1 MHRHQW
7 HLQIGSVAFL
17 RHIRQL
23 AAPLGL
29 KTPDA
34 LLPWWQPVQH
44 LVLMNKN
51 RCRHSRHPMHRH
63 VGSQPE
69 AQQPPHGLPHHRNP
83 LTAAI
88 QKSVAVTHRIIPVL
102 TAHPLQILGRCAMAC
117 QPYPQH
123 CIAQVMEMTAQQQHF
138 RRDTGKAVH
147 QQHPMAASPI
157 KKWFPSAQNH
167 SLTSRIHIPLAL
179 FYHKK

>member
-1 MHRHQW
+1 MDSPQG

-23 AAPLGL
+23 APPLGL
-29 KTPDA
+29 KTPGA
-34 LLPWWQPVQH
+34 LLPWRQPVQH

-51 RCRHSRHPMHRH
+51 RCRHSRHPVNRH
-63 VGSQPE
+63 VSSQPQ
-69 AQQPPHGLPHHRNP
+69 AQKPPHGLSYHRNL

-88 QKSVAVTHRIIPVL
+88 QKSIAVTHRIIPVL
-102 TAHPLQILGRCAMAC
+102 TAHPLQILGCCAMTC

-123 CIAQVMEMTAQQQHF
+123 RIAQVMEMTAQKQHF
-138 RRDTGKAVH
+138 CRNAGKTVH

-167 SLTSRIHIPLAL
+167 SLTSCIHILLAL